1 MPSVPANVT
10 SEASTKGE
18 RGTKGGTRL
27 SSRVVSPQL
36 TAELALWCRGLQAI
50 AGVDEV
56 GMGPL
61 AGPVVA
67 AAVVL
72 PPVCSGEEALR
83 CFPAGVRDSKTLT
96 LKARER
102 LDQEIRRIAVGVG
115 IGVVEV
121 EEIDQINIYHAGLK
135 AMRSAIAQLPV
146 APEHVLVDGRSLQ
159 GLPCPHSTFIKGDR
173 DVYSIAAAS
182 IVAKVYRDRLM
193 IELDHH
199 YPEYGFARHMGYGT
213 VAHRQALRRFGPSP
227 VHRRSFRLL

>member
-1 MPSVPANVT
+1 MRVMLPRLD
-10 SEASTKGE
+10 EE
-18 RGTKGGTRL
+18 RVLWQRG
-27 SSRVVSPQL
+27 L
-36 TAELALWCRGLQAI
+36 TAV

-72 PPVCSGEEALR
+72 PPDLTCEGGLPAT
-83 CFPAGVRDSKTLT
+83 FPQGVRDSKTLT

-102 LDQEIRRIAVGVG
+102 LAVEVRNVAVGIG

-121 EEIDQINIYHAGLK
+121 EEIDQINIYQAGMK
-135 AMRSAIAQLPV
+135 AMRLALAKLSV
-146 APEHVLVDGRSLQ
+146 TPEHVLIDGRSLKE
-159 GLPCPHSTFIKGDR
+159 LSCPQTTFIKGDR

-182 IVAKVYRDRLM
+182 IIAKVYRDTLMMRL
-193 IELDHH
+193 DKQ

-213 VAHRQALRRFGPSP
+213 PAHRDAIRRLGPSP